1 MAELAASPL
10 NRERIRLWYKHDE
23 CQGERP
29 LLLTETDGGLDMVIP
44 GYRPRCRE
52 PWAQAQEWAL
62 LQPIVHHELIGDDWP
77 IEPCVNV
84 PWQIT
89 LGDFG
94 VIPHATQPET
104 DGTRG
109 AYHIDA
115 VLGDL
120 EADFDRL
127 HHRVFSVDRS
137 AALARVALLDQ
148 VYDGILTVRLRGV
161 PWWTLGVTNT
171 AVTLIGMEKLMLAM
185 YDQPAALHRL
195 LAFLC
200 DDHLMLVDWLEQEGL
215 LTLNNENDYIGSG
228 SRGYTRA
235 LPHIEDRSRVRDNS
249 SGASTLSG
257 AQRSRR
263 ALAERPSDETPSFD
277 YARQTAPDSAQGATG
292 RGDESP
298 VRAADL
304 WVLLESQETVGVGPR
319 QYREF
324 ILPYEDRIARRFG
337 RVYYGCCEPV
347 HTRWQVISEIANVRR
362 VSVSPWCDEDFMAE
376 ALGRRYVYSR
386 KPNPTL
392 ISTRTFDEALIRA
405 DLRHTLERTKA
416 HGCTVEVIMKD
427 VHTLYGEP
435 NRLTRWVQLA
445 RQAITEVYG

>member
-1 MAELAASPL
+1 MNDSEITVISSDVAILRELATRVAELAASPL
-10 NRERIRLWYKHDE
+10 NRERIRLWYQHDE

-44 GYRPRCRE
+44 DYRPRCQE

-62 LQPIVHHELIGDDWP
+62 LQPIVHHEIIGDDWP

-94 VIPHATQPET
+94 VIPHSTQPET

-120 EADFDRL
+120 EADFGRL
-127 HHRVFSVDRS
+127 HPRAFSVDRP
-137 AALARVALLDQ
+137 ATLAQVALLSQ
-148 VYDGILTVRLRGV
+148 VYDGILTVRLRGN

-200 DDHLMLVDWLEQEGL
+200 DDHLLLVDWLEREGL

-235 LPHIEDRSRVRDNS
+235 LPHRRDKLS
-249 SGASTLSG
+249 AEFSTPW
-257 AQRSRR
+257 A
-263 ALAERPSDETPSFD
+263 TP
-277 YARQTAPDSAQGATG
+277 Q
-292 RGDESP
+292 P
-298 VRAADL
+298 VR
-304 WVLLESQETVGVGPR
+304 TPR
-319 QYREF
+319 QV
-324 ILPYEDRIARRFG
+324 EDSGVPNSFG
-337 RVYYGCCEPV
+337 AFSGQFLMPRAAPRC
-347 HTRWQVISEIANVRR
+347 I
-362 VSVSPWCDEDFMAE
+362 
-376 ALGRRYVYSR
+376 
-386 KPNPTL
+386 
-392 ISTRTFDEALIRA
+392 RT
-405 DLRHTLERTKA
+405 
-416 HGCTVEVIMKD
+416 
-427 VHTLYGEP
+427 
-435 NRLTRWVQLA
+435 
-445 RQAITEVYG
+445 